1 MDWLVELTR
10 YLIDGG
16 PVMIPIGIGS
26 VVALAAFLERMVALR
41 RERVVPRVLT
51 QRALEMLRQGQHSAC
66 ADLVGRHPAAVARM
80 LEVAVQ
86 TRGRPRAFLKER
98 LEEVGRREA
107 AELERVIPIVG
118 LVASISP
125 LLGLLGTVGGMI
137 VTFAVIQD
145 EGMGDMARLAGGI
158 SQALITTF
166 AGLAV
171 AIPAVLANRYLLS
184 RVDNLLVELEEA
196 AVTALDLLCSE
207 AGVLPPSSGEGGAA
221 PSSADAAE
229 SA

>member
-1 MDWLVELTR
+1 LDWLEELTQ

-26 VVALAAFLERMVALR
+26 VVGLAAFLERMVALR
-41 RERVVPRVLT
+41 RERVVPHAFTR
-51 QRALEMLRQGQHSAC
+51 QAMALLREGKFDAC
-66 ADLVGRHPAAVARM
+66 AQLVSKREAAVARL
-80 LEVAVQ
+80 LEIAIQV
-86 TRGRPRAFLKER
+86 RGRPRSFLKER

-107 AELERVIPIVG
+107 AELERVIPIIG

-137 VTFAVIQD
+137 VTFGVIQD
-145 EGMGDMARLAGGI
+145 EGMGDMAKLAGGI

-184 RVDNLLVELEEA
+184 RVDFLLVELEEA
-196 AVTALDLLCSE
+196 SVTALDLLSAE
-207 AGVLPPSSGEGGAA
+207 AGAEPPAVTQ
-221 PSSADAAE
+221 PE
-229 SA
+229 STP